1 MFQNIPYEL
10 REFVQWVCWRYEVQ
24 GGRKTKVPY
33 SPNGQHKANVHNP
46 HTWGTF
52 NEAVAGST
60 QNHMDGIGFMLT
72 EADPYTGIDIDDKL
86 ENPASDRERE
96 THQRILERFV
106 SYTERSVG
114 GRGYHIIIRGKI
126 SGGGGRDRGHVG
138 VYSTQR
144 YLTFSGLVVRNAPIV
159 DCQPLLDQLIAQMPA
174 GASDELYDIEGVL
187 EDDEV
192 HEMALNAAN
201 GEKYDALCKG
211 DWAGMGYPSQSEADL
226 ALISILCYYTRD
238 NAQVRRLFRYSALGR
253 REKAVANDGHI
264 NRTIKRARSTEP
276 AVADYKAAERA
287 AQSILSQAA
296 PTPPAPVHTPLAQAP
311 AVAIPSLPSVPAAPH
326 AVAHTPAANPA
337 PGTLAG
343 LSLPPGLV
351 GELAQ
356 YLYGAAVRP
365 VPEIALC
372 TAIGLLAGIVGRSY
386 NISGTGLNHYI
397 LFVGKTGVGKEG
409 IATGVSKM
417 IMAARSLVPMAEDF
431 MGPSA
436 FASGQG
442 LIRTLDKK
450 PCFVS
455 VLGEFGL
462 TLQALSERNAPG
474 PQKILRK
481 VLLDLYGKSGWE
493 HMLQSTAYSDLEKN
507 TKTIR
512 SPNVT
517 ILAESTPE
525 TFFDCIDAS
534 DIADGLIPR
543 FHIVEYKGPRTPS
556 NPNAGQPPSGALLQG
571 FANMVSVAATTQQ
584 NHSHCVV
591 HVAPEAEQLL
601 HAFNLLADSNINGNT
616 NEGERQLWNRAHL
629 KALKLAGL
637 LAVGVNP
644 HAPVVDAT
652 CAQWAIEFTQ
662 RGTEVLLRRFFEG
675 EVGKGEPRQTA
686 DLQRIIREYFKCD
699 RKWLDAYKVDYA
711 WKEAGV
717 VPHRYLAIR
726 TAKLTSFYSD
736 RLGAARAL
744 KVALEVMEQSGT
756 LNKLS
761 PQEAAT
767 KFGARQTLYVLGEG
781 W

>member
-10 REFVQWVCWRYEVQ
+10 REYAQWVCWRYEVQ

-46 HTWGTF
+46 QTWGTF

-96 THQRILERFV
+96 THQRILESFV

-276 AVADYKAAERA
+276 AVADYKAAERM
-287 AQSILSQAA
+287 AQALLAQAQ
-296 PTPPAPVHTPLAQAP
+296 PPAPPLPPPAP
-311 AVAIPSLPSVPAAPH
+311 PVPALHVQEALAIPSVGAA
-326 AVAHTPAANPA
+326 AAGPLNGA
-337 PGTLAG
+337 QLAG

-397 LFVGKTGVGKEG
+397 LFVGKTGAGKEG
-409 IATGVSKM
+409 MATGISRM
-417 IMAARSLVPMAEDF
+417 ITAARAMVPMADDF

-462 TLQALSERNAPG
+462 TLQALSDPRAPAA
-474 PQKILRK
+474 QVILRK

-493 HMLQSTAYSDLEKN
+493 HTLQSTAYSDIEKN
-507 TKTIR
+507 TKSIR

-517 ILAESTPE
+517 ILAESTPG
-525 TFFDCIDAS
+525 TFFDGIDAG

-543 FHIVEYKGPRTPS
+543 FHIVEYKGKRPAR
-556 NPNAGQPPSGALLQG
+556 NRNAATAPSGELLQA
-571 FANMVSVAATTQQ
+571 FANMCSLAATTQQ

-591 HVAPEAEQLL
+591 HMAPEAAALL
-601 HAFNLLADSNINGNT
+601 DAYDEACDAHINDAHND
-616 NEGERQLWNRAHL
+616 GESQLWNRAHL
-629 KALKLAGL
+629 KALKLAAL
-637 LAVGVNP
+637 VAVGVNP
-644 HAPVVDAT
+644 HAPMVDAV
-652 CAQWAIEFTQ
+652 CAQWAINFTTQ
-662 RGTEVLLRRFFEG
+662 GTEVLLKRFFEG
-675 EVGKGEPRQTA
+675 EVGKGEVRQMSEVRRVV
-686 DLQRIIREYFKCD
+686 LEYFKAD
-699 RKWLDAYKVDYA
+699 KKQLETYKVNPE
-711 WKEAGV
+711 WKKAGLVPYSYLV
-717 VPHRYLAIR
+717 VRLSRLA
-726 TAKLTSFYSD
+726 SFYNE
-736 RLGAARAL
+736 RNGAARAL
-744 KVALEVMEQSGT
+744 KTCLEVMEQSGS
-756 LNKLS
+756 LVKLS
-761 PQEAAT
+761 PLQASGCNT
-767 KFGARQTLYVLGEG
+767 RQAMYALGEG